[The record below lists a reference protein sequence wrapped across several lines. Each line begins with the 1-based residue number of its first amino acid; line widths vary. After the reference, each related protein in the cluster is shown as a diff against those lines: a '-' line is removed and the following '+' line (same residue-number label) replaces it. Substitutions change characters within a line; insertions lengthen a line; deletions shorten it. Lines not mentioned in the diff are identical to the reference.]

1 MAKDN
6 KIAVWMRLGV
16 RVKLTEDEVSRLL
29 ADPDFAD
36 TQVLEDAIMESG
48 VTAIGNSYIPA
59 GCIEGREEEDEIELG
74 DFLCSGIEFV
84 PIRRK
89 GGADGC

>member
-1 MAKDN
+1 MHHDRHGHEVEERKFS
-6 KIAVWMRLGV
+6 VPV
-16 RVKLTEDEVSRLL
+16 TSDEGDSD
-29 ADPDFAD
+29 AFAMS
-36 TQVLEDAIMESG
+36 QSG